1 MEYIAVCIYMR
12 YKAEG
17 FVLRQRAPGLKLAV
31 LHSIENYHI
40 WFWVTKSSKHCL
52 SFLKPMLS

>member
-40 WFWVTKSSKHCL
+40 CFG
-52 SFLKPMLS
+52 